1 MNTVEHPVS
10 MHGAAHSMLGVVTLP
25 GQDSVART
33 TGLVIVVGGAQS
45 RAGSHRQNVLLAR
58 HLASHGFPVLRF
70 DLPGL
75 GDSPGEPM
83 PFEHT
88 ASCIRTAVDTLLEH
102 APGAQSVC
110 LWGLCDGAS
119 ASLLYLSEAPDSRV
133 KGLGLLNPWVRSDA
147 SLARTYVKHY
157 YRDRLL
163 SAEFWQKLLRGGVGV
178 AALRDLGRNLVR
190 ARKTAPNPSS
200 YQDRMAQVWL
210 GFSGHMLLMLS
221 ELDLTAREFLEYANA
236 DPQWA
241 GWDRQPRLTVE
252 QLTGADHTC
261 SSPEATR
268 ALETRLAH
276 WLESVDR

>member
-1 MNTVEHPVS
+1 MNPIEHPVA
-10 MHGAAHSMLGVVTLP
+10 MHGDAHSMLGIVTLP
-25 GQDSVART
+25 VQDSVART

-58 HLASHGFPVLRF
+58 HLASQGFPVLRF

-75 GDSPGEPM
+75 GDSPGEPI
-83 PFEHT
+83 PFENT
-88 ASCIRTAVDTLLEH
+88 AGCIRTAVDTLLEH

-119 ASLLYLSEAPDSRV
+119 ASLLYLSDAPDPRV

-163 SAEFWQKLLRGGVGV
+163 SPAFWQKLLRGGVGV
-178 AALRDLGRNLVR
+178 AALRDLGQNLVR
-190 ARKTAPNPSS
+190 AHKTAPDPSS

-241 GWDRQPRLTVE
+241 GWDRLSRLTVE
-252 QLTGADHTC
+252 QIKGADHTC

-268 ALETRLAH
+268 ALEARLAH
-276 WLESVDR
+276 WLESVGR